1 MQENIDLNNKKVRGK
16 DGRYD
21 KVQARDIVRSSFEHA
36 IYDNEFSLE
45 RFTPG
50 LDAEKVR
57 KISQI
62 KGEPEWMTEIRL
74 KAFERFEKA
83 PMPHFGP
90 DLSDLNL
97 DELTYFNRVTE
108 GPSDSWDQVPDNIK
122 NTFEALG
129 IPQAEREFL
138 AGVST
143 QYESEV
149 VYHKAQEELARQGV
163 IFSDTDTG
171 LREHPE
177 IFERFFGKLVPP
189 GDNKFAALNTAVWS
203 GGSFIYVPKGVK
215 LEMPVQSY
223 FRINAEAM
231 GQFERSLIIVD
242 DDADLH
248 YIEGCTAPAYTSAS
262 LHAAVVE
269 IFVGKNAK
277 CRYSTIQNW
286 SNNVYNLVT
295 KRSSCEEGGVMEWVD
310 GNIGSG
316 VSMLYPSCYLKGA
329 GAQGSMISVSV
340 ADEGQVQDIGSR
352 MIHLAPNT
360 SSKII
365 SKSISRNGG
374 NAIYRGTVHHS
385 KAAKGAHSVVECD
398 TLILDEKSE
407 SDTIPTYRIQ
417 EGQSTVEHEGTVSK
431 VSEDQL
437 FYLKSRGLTEAEAT
451 EMIIMGFIEPFTREL
466 PMEYAVELNQLMKLD
481 VSESV
486 G

>member
-1 MQENIDLNNKKVRGK
+1 MKPDNE
-16 DGRYD
+16 
-21 KVQARDIVRSSFEHA
+21 KVQAEDIVRSRYQHN
-36 IYDNEFSLE
+36 IYDGDISNERISK
-45 RFTPG
+45 G
-50 LDAEKVR
+50 LDRDKVVQIS
-57 KISQI
+57 KI
-62 KGEPEWMTEIRL
+62 KKEPEWMTELRL
-74 KAFERFEKA
+74 KGYDMFLKK

-90 DLSDLNL
+90 DLSDLNM
-97 DELTYFNRVTE
+97 DELTYYNRATAKTE
-108 GPSDSWDQVPDNIK
+108 SSWDQVPDKIK
-122 NTFEALG
+122 DTFEALG
-129 IPQAEREFL
+129 IPQAEREYL

-149 VYHKAQEELARQGV
+149 VYHKAQQELEDKGV

-177 IFERFFGKLVPP
+177 IFRKFFGTLVPA

-215 LEMPVQSY
+215 LSQPVQSY
-223 FRINAEAM
+223 FRINSEQM

-248 YIEGCTAPAYTSAS
+248 YIEGCTAPAYSTNS

-277 CRYSTIQNW
+277 CRYTTVQNW

-295 KRSSCEEGGVMEWVD
+295 KRSTCDAGGTMEWVD

-316 VSMLYPSCYLKGA
+316 VSMLYPSCYLRGEGA
-329 GAQGSMISVSV
+329 HGSMISVSM
-340 ADEGQVQDIGSR
+340 ADEGQRQDIGSR
-352 MIHLAPNT
+352 MMHQAPNT
-360 SSKII
+360 TSQIV
-365 SKSISRNGG
+365 SKSIARNGG

-385 KAAKGAHSVVECD
+385 PKAVGAHSVVQCD
-398 TLILDEKSE
+398 TLVLDPKSE

-417 EGQSTVEHEGTVSK
+417 EGQSTVEHEGTVSR
-431 VSEDQL
+431 VSEEQL
-437 FYLKSRGLTEAEAT
+437 YYLMSRGLTLQQAT
-451 EMIIMGFIEPFTREL
+451 EMIILGFIEPFTREL
-466 PMEYAVELNQLMKLD
+466 PMEYAVELNQLLKLD
-481 VSESV
+481 VSRSI